1 MENLDMTND
10 HQAIEMLLPWFITKT
25 LNVDE
30 MAQVDQH
37 LADCHQCRALLA
49 QEQQLQADFAD
60 IPVAVPLFGPPNID
74 NIELRPNLSRNWRA
88 TKQILTG
95 WVAKPGRVLTFAV
108 AQAAMLL
115 LMFQL
120 VQPAALPDA
129 KYRTLSSGE
138 VTGEAS
144 ANAIVIFNGDTLE
157 KDFRSILVDADATIV
172 GGPND
177 ANAYMLRIDG
187 SKRDSVL
194 EKLRANRQIVLV
206 QPIDQE

>member
-1 MENLDMTND
+1 MRSIY
-10 HQAIEMLLPWFITKT
+10 A
-25 LNVDE
+25 
-30 MAQVDQH
+30 
-37 LADCHQCRALLA
+37 LAS
-49 QEQQLQADFAD
+49 
-60 IPVAVPLFGPPNID
+60 FGPPNIG

-108 AQAAMLL
+108 AQAALLL
-115 LMFQL
+115 LMLQL
-120 VQPAALPDA
+120 VQPATLPDA

-144 ANAIVIFNGDTLE
+144 ANAIVIFDDNTRE

-187 SKRDSVL
+187 TKRDSVL
-194 EKLRANRQIVLV
+194 EKLRANRQIVLA

>member
-1 MENLDMTND
+1 MTND

-25 LNVDE
+25 LNLDE
-30 MAQVDQH
+30 MARVDQH

-49 QEQQLQADFAD
+49 QERQLKTDFAD
-60 IPVAVPLFGPPNID
+60 IPIAVPLFGPPNIG
-74 NIELRPNLSRNWRA
+74 NIEPRPSLSHNWRV

-95 WVAKPGRVLTFAV
+95 WVARPGRALTFAA

-129 KYRTLSSGE
+129 KYRTLSSGV

-144 ANAIVIFNGDTLE
+144 ANAIVIFDDHTRE
-157 KDFRSILVDADATIV
+157 KDFRSILVGADATIV

-177 ANAYMLRIDG
+177 ANAYMLRIDS

-194 EKLRANRQIVLV
+194 EKLRANRQIVLA

>member
-1 MENLDMTND
+1 MTND

-25 LNVDE
+25 LDVDE
-30 MAQVDQH
+30 MARVDQH
-37 LADCHQCRALLA
+37 LADCHHCRALLA
-49 QEQQLQADFAD
+49 EERQLKADFAD
-60 IPVAVPLFGPPNID
+60 IPIEVPLFGPPNIG

-108 AQAAMLL
+108 AQAALLL
-115 LMFQL
+115 LMLQL
-120 VQPAALPDA
+120 VQPATLPDA

-144 ANAIVIFNGDTLE
+144 ANAIVIFDDNTRE

-187 SKRDSVL
+187 TKRDSVL
-194 EKLRANRQIVLV
+194 EKLRANRQIVLA